1 MYERL
6 ITGSFIHS
14 FRKGGG
20 GEKGKHWYG
29 KNSGI
34 GFVKGE
40 GKEEK
45 DWLGKVEGRREGGKE
60 EKRLKRKRKG

>member
-1 MYERL
+1 V
-6 ITGSFIHS
+6 
-14 FRKGGG
+14 

-34 GFVKGE
+34 GFVKRE

-45 DWLGKVEGRREGGKE
+45 DWQGKVEGRRREGGKE
-60 EKRLKRKRKG
+60 VKK